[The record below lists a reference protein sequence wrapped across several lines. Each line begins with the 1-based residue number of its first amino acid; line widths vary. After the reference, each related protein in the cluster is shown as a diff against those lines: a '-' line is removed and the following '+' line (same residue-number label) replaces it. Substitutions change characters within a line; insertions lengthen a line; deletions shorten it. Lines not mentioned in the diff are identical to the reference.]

1 MPSQIQSNKASEM
14 ITSGSLIRILIVWL
28 ICLASLRLDF
38 LNDFDLRLQIRG
50 DRPPP
55 ADIVIIELNPS
66 DMRHFSSNEVQD
78 LLLLNSSS
86 EISDHFY
93 WNTRLWSSLLA
104 GLLKMNP
111 KSVVISLD
119 ILQPAL
125 TEEFDHGLLTNR
137 KINWL
142 FASGTD
148 DHGFPIVPVFEKK
161 KILDILN
168 IEFEKDG
175 LVRKINPGRDPT
187 SARYINFQGSDNRF
201 LKISYNA
208 LINNEWPA
216 RFFKDK
222 TIVVGGFTNSDYE
235 FLTPVGP
242 FNRNALVAQIIEN
255 KIHSE
260 WISSLTFW
268 PQSLVLLL
276 FISVIYFC
284 TLFLPR
290 NLSIAV
296 TLVTIFAALI
306 INIYLFDV
314 HYFWFPIV
322 STSLCLFLGWLTGY
336 TVVAGE
342 LEKKNFQLEQ
352 ESQTRKQLELL
363 KTNFLSLISHDLK
376 NPLAKIQ
383 SVVQRNLSISE
394 NVTANEQLKAD
405 LHAIQ
410 KYSEELDHY
419 IRSMLNIARVESQDI
434 KLNLVPSDINQIVL
448 SCLETL
454 GPLALDKNI
463 EIKTKLDPLF
473 LVEIDPILIKEALI
487 NIIENSIKYSL
498 AQSKIEIVTTDSG
511 DQVKIMVTDQGFGIS
526 FDELKQVGQKFFRS
540 SSVPESIKGTGLG
553 LFLVKY
559 FVELH
564 SGTIEV
570 SSTLNKGTSVTINL
584 PNR

>member
-1 MPSQIQSNKASEM
+1 MPSQIQSSKASEM

-28 ICLASLRLDF
+28 ICLASLRLDY
-38 LNDFDLRLQIRG
+38 LNDFDLRFQIRG

-66 DMRHFSSNEVQD
+66 DMRHFSSNQVQD

-93 WNTRLWSSLLA
+93 WNTHLWSSLLG

-111 KSVVISLD
+111 KSIVVSLD

-148 DHGFPIVPVFEKK
+148 DQGFPIVPVFEKK

-187 SARYINFQGSDNRF
+187 TARYINFQGSDSRF

-208 LINNEWPA
+208 LINNEWPV

-242 FNRNALVAQIIEN
+242 FSRNALVAQIIEN
-255 KIHSE
+255 KTYSE
-260 WISSLTFW
+260 SISSLTFW
-268 PQSLVLLL
+268 PQSLALLL
-276 FISVIYFC
+276 LISVIYFC
-284 TLFLPR
+284 TLYLPR

-296 TLVTIFAALI
+296 ALVTIFAALI

-314 HYFWFPIV
+314 HFFWFPIV

-383 SVVQRNLSISE
+383 SVVQRNLS
-394 NVTANEQLKAD
+394 TNEKRPVNEPLKAD

-454 GPLALDKNI
+454 GPLAVDKNI

-487 NIIENSIKYSL
+487 NIIENSIKYSPT
-498 AQSKIEIVTTDSG
+498 QSKIEIITTESG
-511 DQVKIMVTDQGFGIS
+511 DQVKILVTDQGFGIS

-570 SSTLNKGTSVTINL
+570 SSILNKGTSVTINL